1 MNKTWETVF
10 HLPKLIFY
18 FDEVLYDD
26 GGELFDS
33 KTNDEHI
40 IEELDRVTLTM
51 KREERAMLTFPP
63 EYAYGYCLL
72 LTINFL
78 APMGRYAT
86 DPILLLEF
94 EKADIDEYVKDILY
108 KYSFNTSFSL
118 KV

>member
-10 HLPKLIFY
+10 RLPKLVFY

-26 GGELFDS
+26 GGELDS
-33 KTNDEHI
+33 KTNDEHV
-40 IEELDRVTLTM
+40 IEELDKAALTM
-51 KREERAMLTFPP
+51 KREERAMFTVPP

-72 LTINFL
+72 LMINFL

-86 DPILLLEF
+86 NLILLFEF
-94 EKADIDEYVKDILY
+94 EKADTNEYVKDILY
-108 KYSFNTSFSL
+108 KYSFNKSFSL